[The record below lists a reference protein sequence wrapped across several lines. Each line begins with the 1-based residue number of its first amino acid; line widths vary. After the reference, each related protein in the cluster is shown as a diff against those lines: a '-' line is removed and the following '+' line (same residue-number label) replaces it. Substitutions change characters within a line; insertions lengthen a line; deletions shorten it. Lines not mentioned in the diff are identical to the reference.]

1 MGIRN
6 SVFTPEQLAQNDAI
20 RAQVMARSR
29 RIRQAVPVTIPSSG
43 YTAGQALQIPVQ
55 IQNTG
60 LLEKFIVRV
69 EFDVAQ
75 SAAETHT
82 RTVLGLANAFS
93 NILFQDF
100 NNNQRINCPLR
111 ALLWRKAGIGKVIP
125 GAAYTTDNPFGFGSI
140 YNVNNLP
147 SPVTTQQTVYLEF
160 EIPIAYSDWTLEG
173 AVYAGLAS
181 SNAYL
186 TFTVNPNFFV
196 SSTGNPVQAVYQSST
211 AALGRINAIR
221 MELIQQYRDNL
232 PMANVNGA
240 AVPLLPPADLA
251 AQYMIYSTVQGGLVV
266 NGENLFNFT
275 NQREHRST
283 TFIYD
288 NAGVLSATGAD
299 VNYFALKA
307 ANQSVLDRRTPL
319 QAKFYER
326 MIVGDDYPR
335 GVYYFDWRESPI
347 DTMAS
352 GNTQMAFNPAV
363 VTSNLSQLLVDM
375 EFVAITATIAN
386 AAAIGS

>member
-1 MGIRN
+1 M
-6 SVFTPEQLAQNDAI
+6 T
-20 RAQVMARSR
+20 
-29 RIRQAVPVTIPSSG
+29 
-43 YTAGQALQIPVQ
+43 
-55 IQNTG
+55 
-60 LLEKFIVRV
+60 
-69 EFDVAQ
+69 
-75 SAAETHT
+75 
-82 RTVLGLANAFS
+82 
-93 NILFQDF
+93 
-100 NNNQRINCPLR
+100 
-111 ALLWRKAGIGKVIP
+111 
-125 GAAYTTDNPFGFGSI
+125 
-140 YNVNNLP
+140 LP
-147 SPVTTQQTVYLEF
+147 SPVTAQQTVYLEF

-211 AALGRINAIR
+211 ATLGKINAIR